1 MIFMMK
7 SEKEIEIFE
16 CAAANGYI
24 GKQSVTTIHRAITA
38 PFAGSKDLG
47 EWWVTYPG
55 SSLMHVVKDE
65 QLKSYAREK
74 KLKDIGL

>member
-1 MIFMMK
+1 MMK
-7 SEKEIEIFE
+7 SEKEREIFE
-16 CAAANGYI
+16 CAAANGYM
-24 GKQSVTTIHRAITA
+24 GKLSVTTIHRAINV
-38 PFAGSKDLG
+38 G

-55 SSLMHVVKDE
+55 SPIIHVVKAE